1 MAHGAACRVRLITDK
16 EYVDKFVKEHNLDI
30 VGKKFIY
37 DIRMELAL
45 TAGLG
50 TFMSIPNAVFDGTS
64 VPATVF
70 VDSSS
75 ADDDTDPTDHLQ
87 KAKVIGIVADG
98 TPTIDEI
105 DMNGLTG
112 NEGAELFRRLIHL
125 YGSSWG
131 SGGDDAAGNIFVQ
144 NDAAGTTKYFSIVI
158 GANESEGLKIWLGE
172 GWCAMIEMEIQ
183 QTANEDSTKNAR
195 LLMKAVISG
204 CQGGDD
210 PDYNYEVLSIS
221 NKGPSR
227 KRLFPTVWK
236 SGADGSINFQNAY
249 ISATAS
255 ALCIARVLVFKR
267 TI

>member
-16 EYVDKFVKEHNLDI
+16 EYVDKFVKEHKLDI

-50 TFMSIPNAVFDGTS
+50 TFMSIPNAVFDGKTT
-64 VPATVF
+64 PAEVF
-70 VDSSS
+70 VDSDSVN
-75 ADDDTDPTDHLQ
+75 DDTGPTDHLQ
-87 KAKVIGIVADG
+87 KAKVIGIIADG
-98 TPTIDEI
+98 TPTVDEI
-105 DMNGLTG
+105 DMNGTTG
-112 NEGAELFRRLIHL
+112 NEGAVEFRRIIHG

-131 SGGDDAAGNIFVQ
+131 SGGNDAAGNIFIQ
-144 NDAAGTTKYFSIVI
+144 NNAAGATKFLSIVP
-158 GANESEGLKIWLGE
+158 GANETEGLKIWLGE

-183 QTANEDSTKNAR
+183 QTADEDATKSGR
-195 LLMKAVISG
+195 LIMKAIISG

-210 PDYNYEVLSIS
+210 PDYNYEILSIS
-221 NKGPSR
+221 NKGPSK

-236 SGADGSINFQNAY
+236 SGVDGSINFQNTY
-249 ISATAS
+249 LNATAS
-255 ALCIARVLVFKR
+255 ALLTARVLVFKR

>member
-1 MAHGAACRVRLITDK
+1 MAHGVACRVRLITDK
-16 EYVDKFVKEHNLDI
+16 EYVDKFVKEHKLDI

-50 TFMSIPNAVFDGTS
+50 TFMSIPNNVFNGTT
-64 VPATVF
+64 VPAKVF
-70 VDSSS
+70 VDSTD
-75 ADDDTDPTDHLQ
+75 ALDDTGATDHLQ

-105 DMNGLTG
+105 NMNGTTG
-112 NEGAELFRRLIHL
+112 NEGAALFRRLIHG

-131 SGGDDAAGNIFVQ
+131 SGGK
-144 NDAAGTTKYFSIVI
+144 DAAGTIHIQDDVTGTTKYLEIAI
-158 GANESEGLKIWLGE
+158 GANETEGLKIWLGD
-172 GWCAMIEMEIQ
+172 GWFAMIEMEIQ
-183 QTANEDSTKNAR
+183 QTAQEDTSKIGR

-210 PDYNYEVLSIS
+210 PDYDYEVLSIS
-221 NKGPSR
+221 NNSPSK

-236 SGADGSINFQNAY
+236 SGVDGSINFQNSY
-249 ISATAS
+249 IGATAS
-255 ALCIARVLVFKR
+255 ALCIARILVFKR
-267 TI
+267 VI